1 LAEEAKWYV
10 VHTYSGYENKVADS
24 IMNAVE
30 HRKLYDLIRAVRVPT
45 EQVIEIVEKKSKDGT
60 VEQVEKAVERKIFP
74 SYVFVKMIVNND
86 SWYIVRNTRGVTG
99 FVGPG
104 SQPVPLTKDE
114 IARFRVEEEEGP
126 VRTTAAELGFAVGDS
141 VMVTGGAMENSIGT
155 VETIDTDRRIVGIRV
170 PMMGKDVLVELDLA
184 QVAPI

>member
-1 LAEEAKWYV
+1 MAEQANWYV

-30 HRKLYDLIRAVRVPT
+30 HRKLYDLIHAVRIPT
-45 EQVIEIVEKKSKDGT
+45 EQVIETKDGVEKT
-60 VEQVEKAVERKIFP
+60 VERKIFP
-74 SYVFVKMIVNND
+74 SYVFVKMIVTND

-114 IARFRVEEEEGP
+114 IARFKVEEEDGP
-126 VRTTAAELGFAVGDS
+126 VRTAAPEIGFAVGDS
-141 VMVTGGAMENSIGT
+141 VMVTGGAMEGSIGT
-155 VETIDTDRRIVGIRV
+155 VEKIDADRRIVGIRV
-170 PMMGKDVLVELDLA
+170 PMMGKDALVELDLA